1 MRVSKRWQLPV
12 RLSLLLI
19 LLGAGLVL
27 GWQRYQRFAN
37 TPLQGVQPGAT
48 LVVERGAGF
57 GMVLARL
64 REAGIRNGDDF
75 AWRLLARQMRVASR
89 MQVGEYAIRADM
101 TPRSLLD
108 ALRRGEVIRYRF
120 TLVEGWNMRELRAAL
135 AQAEPLR
142 HDATNLDDAA
152 LMAALGHPGQPAEGR
167 FLPETYFYVRG
178 DGEQDLLRRAYD
190 AMQRAL
196 ADVWATRA
204 DGLPLSTP
212 EQALTLASII
222 EKETGNAAERPEI
235 AGVFVRRLQ
244 RGMPLQTDP
253 TVIYGL
259 GTRYDGNLRKRDLL
273 ADTPYNTYTRTGLP
287 PTPICMPS
295 REALQAATHP
305 AAGDALYFVAIG
317 DGSGRHRFAATL
329 AEHNAN
335 VRTYLATQRAQRQP
349 GR

>member
-1 MRVSKRWQLPV
+1 VSKRWQLPV
-12 RLSLLLI
+12 RVSLLLI
-19 LLGAGLVL
+19 LLVVGLAL

-37 TPLQGVQPGAT
+37 EPLRGVVPGTT

-57 GMVLARL
+57 GAVLARL
-64 REAGIRNGDDF
+64 REAGVSNGEDF

-89 MQVGEYAIRADM
+89 MQVGEYAIQPGM

-108 ALRRGEVIRYRF
+108 ALRRGDVIRYRF
-120 TLVEGWNMRELRAAL
+120 TLVEGWNLRELRAAL
-135 AQAEPLR
+135 AKAEPLR
-142 HDATNLDDAA
+142 HDAIDLDDAA
-152 LMAALGHPGQPAEGR
+152 LMTALGHPGEPAEGR

-190 AMQRAL
+190 GMARAL
-196 ADVWATRA
+196 ADAWASRLA
-204 DGLPLSTP
+204 GLPLDSP

-222 EKETGNAAERPEI
+222 EKETGNAAERPQI

-244 RGMPLQTDP
+244 RGMRLQTDP

-259 GTRYDGNLRKRDLL
+259 GKRYDGNLRRRDLL
-273 ADTPYNTYTRTGLP
+273 ADTPYNTYTRAGLP

-295 REALQAATHP
+295 RGALQAATHP

-317 DGSGRHRFAATL
+317 DGSGKHRFAATL
-329 AEHNAN
+329 AEHTAN
-335 VRTYLATQRAQRQP
+335 VRAYLAEQRARRQGP
-349 GR
+349 Q